1 MNEAEALRY
10 FVDTLELVAI
20 PEMCCCDTEMY
31 SDRLICPLCAGEASH
46 STAKIEDA
54 DHDSSCPYVV
64 ARDALMKKSYRV
76 AKYYHNYFQYDV
88 ETGIARFVA
97 VKMEKVLSKRAGPN
111 TKYYVM
117 EEKK

>member
-1 MNEAEALRY
+1 MNEAGALRY
-10 FVDTLELVAI
+10 FVETLELVAI

-76 AKYYHNYFQYDV
+76 AKYFDDHFEYDV
-88 ETGIARFVA
+88 ETGLARFVA
-97 VKMEKVLSKRAGPN
+97 EKMEKVLSKRAGPN